1 MQISKEDENK
11 KIFKSLDIN
20 VEYIKTKYNLLIN
33 SDIVCR
39 NFTLNA
45 RGKQYKAA
53 ILYIDGMVDTN
64 LLNDFILKPLML
76 RNENNLF
83 EGNQNKVVSEAISNN
98 ITVMKKIFLGLAAA
112 LMLTACNENRQPEAM
127 TSVDSASVVTDL
139 MMSRRSIRAYKDSV
153 ISRDTLNEILK
164 CGIHA
169 PNGQNLQSY
178 EIRVIDSPALIDS
191 ITQAVVKD
199 NPKIAERKGFKN
211 IFVNAPCVVC
221 IAYDTTYDMAQI
233 DCGLLG
239 ENIILA
245 AWSRGIGSCC
255 LGSSARWIL
264 DSPSAKPYLDRMA
277 FSKNYKLLYCIALG
291 YPDESPEAK
300 PRRQDM
306 IKFMD

>member
-1 MQISKEDENK
+1 
-11 KIFKSLDIN
+11 
-20 VEYIKTKYNLLIN
+20 
-33 SDIVCR
+33 
-39 NFTLNA
+39 
-45 RGKQYKAA
+45 
-53 ILYIDGMVDTN
+53 
-64 LLNDFILKPLML
+64 
-76 RNENNLF
+76 
-83 EGNQNKVVSEAISNN
+83 
-98 ITVMKKIFLGLAAA
+98 MKKLLLGIAAA
-112 LMLTACNENRQPEAM
+112 LSMTACNENKQLQQTADID
-127 TSVDSASVVTDL
+127 TASVVNDL

-153 ISRDTLNEILK
+153 ISREILNEILK
-164 CGIHA
+164 YGINA

-199 NPKIAERKGFKN
+199 NPKIAERDGFKN

-221 IAYDTTYDMAQI
+221 IACDTQYDMAQI

-245 AWSRGIGSCC
+245 AWAKGIGSCC

-277 FSKNYKLLYCIALG
+277 FSKGYNLLYCIALG
-291 YPDESPEAK
+291 YPAETPKAK
-300 PRRQDM
+300 PRRDDM

>member
-1 MQISKEDENK
+1 
-11 KIFKSLDIN
+11 
-20 VEYIKTKYNLLIN
+20 
-33 SDIVCR
+33 
-39 NFTLNA
+39 
-45 RGKQYKAA
+45 
-53 ILYIDGMVDTN
+53 
-64 LLNDFILKPLML
+64 
-76 RNENNLF
+76 
-83 EGNQNKVVSEAISNN
+83 
-98 ITVMKKIFLGLAAA
+98 MKKLLLGIAAA
-112 LMLTACNENRQPEAM
+112 LSTTACNGNKQQQQIADID
-127 TSVDSASVVTDL
+127 TASVVNDL

-153 ISRDTLNEILK
+153 ISRETLNEILK
-164 CGIHA
+164 YGINA

-199 NPKIAERKGFKN
+199 NPKIAERDGFKN

-221 IAYDTTYDMAQI
+221 IACDTQYDMAQI

-245 AWSRGIGSCC
+245 AWAKGIGSCC

-277 FSKNYKLLYCIALG
+277 FSKGYKLLYCIALG
-291 YPDESPEAK
+291 YPAETPKAK
-300 PRRQDM
+300 PRRDDM

>member
-1 MQISKEDENK
+1 
-11 KIFKSLDIN
+11 
-20 VEYIKTKYNLLIN
+20 
-33 SDIVCR
+33 
-39 NFTLNA
+39 
-45 RGKQYKAA
+45 
-53 ILYIDGMVDTN
+53 
-64 LLNDFILKPLML
+64 
-76 RNENNLF
+76 
-83 EGNQNKVVSEAISNN
+83 
-98 ITVMKKIFLGLAAA
+98 MKKLLLGIAAA
-112 LMLTACNENRQPEAM
+112 LSMTACNVNKQQQQTADID
-127 TSVDSASVVTDL
+127 TASVVNDL

-153 ISRDTLNEILK
+153 ISRETLNEILK
-164 CGIHA
+164 YGINA

-199 NPKIAERKGFKN
+199 NPKIAERDGFKN

-221 IAYDTTYDMAQI
+221 IACDTQYDMAQI

-245 AWSRGIGSCC
+245 AWAKGIGSCC

-277 FSKNYKLLYCIALG
+277 FSKGYKLLYCIALG
-291 YPDESPEAK
+291 YPAKTPKAK
-300 PRRQDM
+300 PRRDDM

>member
-1 MQISKEDENK
+1 
-11 KIFKSLDIN
+11 
-20 VEYIKTKYNLLIN
+20 
-33 SDIVCR
+33 
-39 NFTLNA
+39 
-45 RGKQYKAA
+45 
-53 ILYIDGMVDTN
+53 
-64 LLNDFILKPLML
+64 
-76 RNENNLF
+76 
-83 EGNQNKVVSEAISNN
+83 
-98 ITVMKKIFLGLAAA
+98 MKKLLLGIAAA
-112 LMLTACNENRQPEAM
+112 LSMTACNENKQQQQTADID
-127 TSVDSASVVTDL
+127 TASVVNDL

-153 ISRDTLNEILK
+153 ISRVTLNDILK
-164 CGIHA
+164 YGINA

-199 NPKIAERKGFKN
+199 NPKIAERDGFKN

-221 IAYDTTYDMAQI
+221 IACDTQYDMAQI

-245 AWSRGIGSCC
+245 AWAKGIGSCC

-277 FSKNYKLLYCIALG
+277 FSKGYKLLYCISLG
-291 YPDESPEAK
+291 YPAETPKAK
-300 PRRQDM
+300 PRRDDM

>member
-1 MQISKEDENK
+1 
-11 KIFKSLDIN
+11 
-20 VEYIKTKYNLLIN
+20 
-33 SDIVCR
+33 
-39 NFTLNA
+39 
-45 RGKQYKAA
+45 
-53 ILYIDGMVDTN
+53 
-64 LLNDFILKPLML
+64 
-76 RNENNLF
+76 
-83 EGNQNKVVSEAISNN
+83 
-98 ITVMKKIFLGLAAA
+98 MKKLLLGIAAA
-112 LMLTACNENRQPEAM
+112 LSMTACNGIKQQQQTADID
-127 TSVDSASVVTDL
+127 TASVVNDL

-153 ISRDTLNEILK
+153 ISRETLNEILK
-164 CGIHA
+164 YGINA

-199 NPKIAERKGFKN
+199 NPKIAERDGFKN

-221 IAYDTTYDMAQI
+221 IACDTQYDMAQI

-245 AWSRGIGSCC
+245 AWAKGIGSCC

-277 FSKNYKLLYCIALG
+277 FSKGYKLLYCIALG
-291 YPDESPEAK
+291 YPAETPKAK
-300 PRRQDM
+300 PRRDDM

>member
-1 MQISKEDENK
+1 
-11 KIFKSLDIN
+11 
-20 VEYIKTKYNLLIN
+20 
-33 SDIVCR
+33 
-39 NFTLNA
+39 
-45 RGKQYKAA
+45 
-53 ILYIDGMVDTN
+53 
-64 LLNDFILKPLML
+64 
-76 RNENNLF
+76 
-83 EGNQNKVVSEAISNN
+83 
-98 ITVMKKIFLGLAAA
+98 MKKLLLGIAAA
-112 LMLTACNENRQPEAM
+112 LSMTACNENKQQQQTADID
-127 TSVDSASVVTDL
+127 TASVVNDL

-153 ISRDTLNEILK
+153 ISRETLNEILK
-164 CGIHA
+164 YGINA

-199 NPKIAERKGFKN
+199 NPKIAERAGFKN

-221 IAYDTTYDMAQI
+221 IACDTQYDMAQI

-245 AWSRGIGSCC
+245 AWAKGIGSCC

-277 FSKNYKLLYCIALG
+277 FSKGYKLLYCISLG
-291 YPDESPEAK
+291 YPAETPKAK
-300 PRRQDM
+300 PRRDDM

>member
-1 MQISKEDENK
+1 MK
-11 KIFKSLDIN
+11 K
-20 VEYIKTKYNLLIN
+20 LLLGI
-33 SDIVCR
+33 
-39 NFTLNA
+39 
-45 RGKQYKAA
+45 AA
-53 ILYIDGMVDTN
+53 ALSMTA
-64 LLNDFILKPLML
+64 
-76 RNENNLF
+76 RNENK
-83 EGNQNKVVSEAISNN
+83 QQQQ
-98 ITVMKKIFLGLAAA
+98 
-112 LMLTACNENRQPEAM
+112 TADID
-127 TSVDSASVVTDL
+127 TASVVNDL

-153 ISRDTLNEILK
+153 ISRETLNEILK
-164 CGIHA
+164 YGINA

-199 NPKIAERKGFKN
+199 NPKIAERDGFKN

-221 IAYDTTYDMAQI
+221 IACDTQYDMAQI

-245 AWSRGIGSCC
+245 AWAKGIGSCC

-277 FSKNYKLLYCIALG
+277 FSKGYKLLYCIALG
-291 YPDESPEAK
+291 YPAETPKAK
-300 PRRQDM
+300 PRRDDM

>member
-1 MQISKEDENK
+1 MRHQ
-11 KIFKSLDIN
+11 
-20 VEYIKTKYNLLIN
+20 
-33 SDIVCR
+33 
-39 NFTLNA
+39 
-45 RGKQYKAA
+45 
-53 ILYIDGMVDTN
+53 
-64 LLNDFILKPLML
+64 
-76 RNENNLF
+76 
-83 EGNQNKVVSEAISNN
+83 
-98 ITVMKKIFLGLAAA
+98 
-112 LMLTACNENRQPEAM
+112 
-127 TSVDSASVVTDL
+127 
-139 MMSRRSIRAYKDSV
+139 RAK
-153 ISRDTLNEILK
+153 RAE
-164 CGIHA
+164 
-169 PNGQNLQSY
+169 P
-178 EIRVIDSPALIDS
+178 
-191 ITQAVVKD
+191 AVVRNQSDRFSCTHRLNNPGRGKD

-245 AWSRGIGSCC
+245 AWAKGIGSCC

-277 FSKNYKLLYCIALG
+277 FSKGYKLLYCIALG

>member
-1 MQISKEDENK
+1 
-11 KIFKSLDIN
+11 
-20 VEYIKTKYNLLIN
+20 
-33 SDIVCR
+33 
-39 NFTLNA
+39 
-45 RGKQYKAA
+45 
-53 ILYIDGMVDTN
+53 
-64 LLNDFILKPLML
+64 
-76 RNENNLF
+76 
-83 EGNQNKVVSEAISNN
+83 
-98 ITVMKKIFLGLAAA
+98 MKKLLLGIAAA
-112 LMLTACNENRQPEAM
+112 LSMTACNENKQQQQTADID
-127 TSVDSASVVTDL
+127 TASVVNDL

-153 ISRDTLNEILK
+153 ISRETLNEILK
-164 CGIHA
+164 YGINA

-199 NPKIAERKGFKN
+199 KPKIAEHDGFKN

-221 IAYDTTYDMAQI
+221 IACDTQYDMAQI

-245 AWSRGIGSCC
+245 AWAKGIGSCC

-277 FSKNYKLLYCIALG
+277 FSKGYKLLYCIALG
-291 YPDESPEAK
+291 YPAETPKAK
-300 PRRQDM
+300 PRRDDM